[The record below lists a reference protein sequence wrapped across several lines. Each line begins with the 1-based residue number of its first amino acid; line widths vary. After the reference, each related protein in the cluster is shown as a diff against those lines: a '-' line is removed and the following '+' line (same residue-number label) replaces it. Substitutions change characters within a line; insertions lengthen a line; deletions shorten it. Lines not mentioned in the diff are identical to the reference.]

1 MEGPYASQESGLTA
15 IMTGTHYA
23 MTSEQDIA
31 TPSGKNKSTENFP
44 VGSALIRPDLRAHVH
59 AYYRWARMG
68 DDIADNPA
76 LSPDD
81 KIRRLDLMEEVLLH
95 PSRTDI
101 PVAAAM
107 RESLQATK
115 LPTTNCT
122 ELLIAFRL
130 DATKQRYA
138 DWAEL
143 MHYCRYSAS
152 PVGRYLLTLH
162 GEAPQSLPPSDALCN
177 ALQVI
182 NHLQDCAIDY
192 REMDR
197 VYVPLDHL
205 GEEGLDVTAL
215 TLPKSSKALRHVLDR
230 CLNETEALMVEA
242 RKLPGEVRDLRMR
255 CECAVI
261 VRLADKLIAALRRK
275 DPLAC
280 RVKLKKPD
288 IALAA
293 MQGMGW
299 AVLGGGPRRGAAGAR
314 LS

>member
-1 MEGPYASQESGLTA
+1 MTA
-15 IMTGTHYA
+15 EH
-23 MTSEQDIA
+23 DIA
-31 TPSGKNKSTENFP
+31 TPSGKDKATENFP

-59 AYYRWARMG
+59 AYYRWARMS

-95 PSRTDI
+95 PTRTDV

-107 RESLQATK
+107 RESLQATN
-115 LPTTNCT
+115 LPTVNCT
-122 ELLIAFRL
+122 DLLIAFRL
-130 DATKQRYA
+130 DATKQRYE

-162 GEAPQSLPPSDALCN
+162 GEAADSLAPSDALCN
-177 ALQVI
+177 ALQVL

-205 GEEGLDVTAL
+205 REEGIDVTAL
-215 TLPKSSKALRHVLDR
+215 TAPKSSVALRHVLDR
-230 CLNETEALMVEA
+230 LLNETEALMVDA
-242 RKLPGEVRDLRMR
+242 RRLPGRVSDLRMR
-255 CECAVI
+255 CESAVI
-261 VRLADKLIAALRRK
+261 VSLADKLVAALRAK
-275 DPLAC
+275 DPLAR
-280 RVKLKKPD
+280 RVKLKKPS
-288 IALAA
+288 IAMAA
-293 MQGMGW
+293 MQGIGW
-299 AVLGGGPRRGAAGAR
+299 AVLGGGPGRSSNAAR
-314 LS
+314 SS

>member
-1 MEGPYASQESGLTA
+1 
-15 IMTGTHYA
+15 MTPDH
-23 MTSEQDIA
+23 DIA
-31 TPSGKNKSTENFP
+31 TPSGKNKGTENFP
-44 VGSALIRPDLRAHVH
+44 VGSVLIRPDLRAHVH

-95 PSRTDI
+95 PTRDDV

-107 RESLQATK
+107 RESLKATK
-115 LPTTNCT
+115 LPTVNCT
-122 ELLIAFRL
+122 DLLVAFRL
-130 DATKQRYA
+130 DATKQRYEN
-138 DWAEL
+138 WAEL

-162 GEAPQSLPPSDALCN
+162 GEAPDSLPPSDALCN

-192 REMDR
+192 LEMNR

-205 GEEGLDVTAL
+205 REEGIDVPAL
-215 TLPKSSKALRHVLDR
+215 TESKSSKAMRHVLDR
-230 CLNETEALMVEA
+230 LLDETDALMVDA
-242 RKLPGEVRDLRMR
+242 RLLPRRVRDLRMR
-255 CECAVI
+255 AESAII
-261 VRLADKLIAALRRK
+261 VNLADKLIAALRRR
-275 DPLAC
+275 DPLAV
-280 RVKLKKPD
+280 RVKLKKPM

-293 MQGMGW
+293 LQGISR
-299 AVLGGGPRRGAAGAR
+299 AVLLGGPRRHLIAARG
-314 LS
+314 S